1 MAGTKEGN
9 KLDIWWRMFDVSAL
23 LKQASERDQQSEVS
37 MSVDRILH
45 LFAFN
50 FVHQRPIMDENGQPR
65 ANS

>member
-1 MAGTKEGN
+1 
-9 KLDIWWRMFDVSAL
+9 MFDVSAL